1 MDNKY
6 LKTDIEGLVKDSR
19 SGAVLNVDNAK
30 LEAYKK
36 QKRAFDVNLKNTE
49 KIEKVEKELEEIKKM
64 LTELLQRN

>member
-64 LTELLQRN
+64 LTELLQRK